1 MRDEDATVEG
11 RGRSKRQGK
20 VGAGEERG
28 RDSDNTMNTR
38 SMLHITIRH
47 EENKRVTAQYE
58 QKGNMPGQNMTRER
72 DTWVRF

>member
-1 MRDEDATVEG
+1 MRMQLLRDGEG
-11 RGRSKRQGK
+11 PSARERLERGR
-20 VGAGEERG
+20 ERG